1 MELNESKLIEK
12 EITLRLLRLT
22 KENLETR
29 RSIIRWLALSL
40 GIVNPKES
48 RLSALSVLDSILYFQ
63 ISQKKD
69 PSVVEL
75 MNYINKTWG
84 QINEKTLR
92 YHLLQLK
99 KMNIIKNSKSKYFLI
114 KNDEINK
121 NDETL
126 WVDDYFNSIIE
137 PIKSNIKRMIKELKN
152 R

>member
-69 PSVVEL
+69 PTVIEL
-75 MNYINKTWG
+75 MNYINKVWG

-99 KMNIIKNSKSKYFLI
+99 KMNIIKNSKSKYYLI
-114 KNDEINK
+114 KSNVIDK

-126 WVDDYFNSIIE
+126 WVDDYFNLIIE
-137 PIKSNIKRMIKELKN
+137 PIKSNVKRMIKELKN